1 MSGRHD
7 YGDEDERSEDEYMS
21 GGAGGSTSTAK
32 RTPRACDRCR
42 KSKSKCEPAA
52 GGGDRCKGCVAAG
65 AGARPSFRRGPPK
78 GYIKA
83 LERRLHQME
92 SVLAAIM
99 SSKDPR
105 TTGLVADLRR
115 DTLAKHILEGVDA
128 GPFGP
133 SGRKQRSVDP
143 TEDNFF
149 ASIVSPTLR
158 QQSERSRR
166 QSRSTRESVIQARE
180 GDRLSESLV
189 RWAQSRQAA
198 DPVPSGSSRVL
209 PVRHVARA
217 RDDGAEPAR
226 QRRRTV
232 ASAPG
237 HDLSWDDVHGTAD
250 ELDDTADAFGHL
262 SLTSTVRYHGKLSGI
277 HLLAEHQR
285 EDKRNFGGIWKFPMS
300 KLWPP
305 APSGETEFS
314 MREKARLRVE
324 ESIPVPPVDVQL
336 HLIRLFFTY
345 VNTSLPVLD
354 EETFM
359 EQYNADISFGTDPGP
374 AVEPER
380 MQKMSKLLLFSVFA
394 FAAQYWDTIQA
405 EQYAASARRLLGMAA
420 RMAFDLGLNRDSE
433 KWLNHGHAM
442 FSRTEQNIRKK
453 IGRPVIVHEAD
464 FSTMLPQVTEV
475 EDEVAW
481 APMHAGSQGQR
492 ITATPGLRQSY
503 HRAAAA
509 LTVIHGEIVE
519 KIYPVTRVD
528 PTPRR
533 ALMERIHSRLLQ
545 WSIDLPEVL
554 RYSSQSR
561 QPCPPPHVLVLHIQ
575 FWSMMLLLH
584 RPFIPKGM
592 RSRTPPS
599 ASSADDT
606 VPWKS
611 YDFCQGA
618 ASHISAFA
626 TLFNRYYDIRWAP
639 PLISSTIQSAGL
651 FPRLVDVWPTAAR
664 VADLLRGA
672 GVQIAVALTEPAGPS
687 RKRPVEI
694 VLEEYTDEAADAAE
708 ASQMV
713 ASDVPSD
720 RYAEGSHLRPMPAA
734 VPLPQPQPHQ
744 DPQYGPNFMAA
755 LLGPDYTPA
764 ASVAP
769 GYDWWPLPL
778 MMPSQSFTF
787 TQEQFSQ
794 DFLQGI
800 RDPVLHFPGPPTY
813 PLR

>member
-7 YGDEDERSEDEYMS
+7 YGDEDERSEDEVHGDGEAGNKS

-65 AGARPSFRRGPPK
+65 AGPLLPRGPPK

-105 TTGLVADLRR
+105 TTGLHSS
-115 DTLAKHILEGVDA
+115 KGVDA
-128 GPFGP
+128 GPFV
-133 SGRKQRSVDP
+133 RTERAKARSVDP

-180 GDRLSESLV
+180 DPVATERPTLEWQDRLSESLV

-237 HDLSWDDVHGTAD
+237 HDLSWDDVHGTAG
-250 ELDDTADAFGHL
+250 EGC
-262 SLTSTVRYHGKLSGI
+262 TVLHRFRRAGRHCGRLRPS
-277 HLLAEHQR
+277 HQR
-285 EDKRNFGGIWKFPMS
+285 EDKRNFGA
-300 KLWPP
+300 LAP

-359 EQYNADISFGTDPGP
+359 EQYNADISLSESAIPRPSGTDPGP

-405 EQYAASARRLLGMAA
+405 EQYAASARRLLDI
-420 RMAFDLGLNRDSE
+420 AFDLGLNRDSE

-453 IGRPVIVHEAD
+453 IWWACCFADKYASHFLGRPVIVHEAD

-492 ITATPGLRQSY
+492 ITATPGFGKATIGS
-503 HRAAAA
+503 AA
-509 LTVIHGEIVE
+509 LT
-519 KIYPVTRVD
+519 
-528 PTPRR
+528 
-533 ALMERIHSRLLQ
+533 LMERIHSRLLQ

-575 FWSMMLLLH
+575 
-584 RPFIPKGM
+584 PFIPKGM
-592 RSRTPPS
+592 L
-599 ASSADDT
+599 
-606 VPWKS
+606 PWKS

-618 ASHISAFA
+618 ASHISAFVQNYNDCGEHDMKIMLPIMHVVA
-626 TLFNRYYDIRWAP
+626 L
-639 PLISSTIQSAGL
+639 SSVLGTFLQL

-769 GYDWWPLPL
+769 GYDWWPLVSTAESAPMTQPQQHFAPTTEPL